1 MSPSPHRPPVNPL
14 LRLGIDIAPLAIFF
28 AVNFLSRGLAIERL
42 LTATVAFMVAMAVAL
57 VVSRWKTGHISP
69 MLWITAGLVLIF
81 GSLTLYFQ
89 DGTFIKMKPTFVY
102 GTFATILFVGLV
114 TGRPLLQ
121 QLLDTAYPGVDATG
135 WRKLTI
141 NWTMFFVCMAVL
153 NEYVWRATAPN
164 PTDDTTFWAGF
175 KLWGAIPLTLVFA
188 FANIPML
195 MKHGLSV
202 GEEPPIPPEG

>member
-1 MSPSPHRPPVNPL
+1 MTTPAPRPPVNPL
-14 LRLGIDIAPLAIFF
+14 LRLGIDVAPLAIFF
-28 AVNFLSRGLAIERL
+28 AVNFLAPGLALERL
-42 LTATVAFMVAMAVAL
+42 LAATVAFMIAMAVAL

-69 MLWITAGLVLIF
+69 MLWITAALVLIF

-102 GTFATILFVGLV
+102 GTFATILCVGLV

-121 QLLDTAYPGVDATG
+121 QLLDTAYPGVDAIG
-135 WRKLTI
+135 WRKLTR
-141 NWTMFFVCMAVL
+141 NWAIFFVAMALL
-153 NEYVWRATAPN
+153 NEFVWRTTAPN

-175 KLWGAIPLTLVFA
+175 KLWGAIPLTLLFA

-195 MKHGLSV
+195 MKHGLNV
-202 GEEPPIPPEG
+202 GEEPPISPEG